1 LSGKFSNNGTK
12 SLALYFGVEGFKVR
26 EGNEPLK
33 LVWEVFLLKN
43 FLKSRDSEVY
53 HNQPHLFLLFIYL
66 FWGGGGVILVFS
78 TSLWLHH

>member
-1 LSGKFSNNGTK
+1 MSGKFSNNGTK

-26 EGNEPLK
+26 EGNEPFK

-53 HNQPHLFLLFIYL
+53 HNQPHLFLLFIL
-66 FWGGGGVILVFS
+66 GGGVILVFS